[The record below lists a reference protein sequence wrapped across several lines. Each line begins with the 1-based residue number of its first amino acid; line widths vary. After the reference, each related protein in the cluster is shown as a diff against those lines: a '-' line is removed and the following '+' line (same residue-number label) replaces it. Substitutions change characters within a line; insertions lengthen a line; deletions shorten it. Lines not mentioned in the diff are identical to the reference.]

1 MVPGKG
7 HSNQVQD
14 IAATDDTLV
23 SCGMDDMVMFT
34 KLATVT
40 QSGSVDLFLRSLC
53 SNLSSDSY
61 NDDECCILVNQ
72 MFSTLACSHCVLF
85 MLVCAIDNSWNTA
98 VNNFRCRYHHQIKL
112 PSQPKGVDS
121 VSGGL
126 AVVACINEVV
136 TLTITCSTAVISFC
150 YWYLFVIELWNH

>member
-61 NDDECCILVNQ
+61 NDDDSCILVNQ

-85 MLVCAIDNSWNTA
+85 MLVCAIDNS
-98 VNNFRCRYHHQIKL
+98 
-112 PSQPKGVDS
+112 
-121 VSGGL
+121 
-126 AVVACINEVV
+126 
-136 TLTITCSTAVISFC
+136 
-150 YWYLFVIELWNH
+150 